1 MVSTPLSWAGLAIL
15 VIALVLAAVITPAL
29 ALLALVGL
37 AVIWIAQQRTGT
49 ITSYT
54 HHGAGH
60 DGFGGRGADGPREGF

>member
-1 MVSTPLSWAGLAIL
+1 M
-15 VIALVLAAVITPAL
+15 IALVLAAVITPAL

-60 DGFGGRGADGPREGF
+60 DGFGGRGADGRRDGF